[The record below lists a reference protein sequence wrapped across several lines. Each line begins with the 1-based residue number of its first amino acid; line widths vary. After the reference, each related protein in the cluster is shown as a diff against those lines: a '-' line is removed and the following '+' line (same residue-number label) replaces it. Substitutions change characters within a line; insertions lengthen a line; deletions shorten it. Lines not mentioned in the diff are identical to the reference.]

1 MLCTTATSA
10 ATLNASCEAQPSS
23 RDVEAEEVA
32 LSLARRRGQGA
43 PSVDTK
49 LANAWL
55 GFYVALTKSSSRP
68 TGAAT
73 QASTEFATETSLSE
87 VASSPAVTPRTSYRD
102 AEDDI
107 HLTALKLQGSDA
119 PKSWADVSDSE
130 PEASPTKRS
139 KRPHRRRN
147 GRRTRGKGKKKGG
160 DDDAEEL
167 DEESIH
173 VDKDVDG
180 HTSSLPA
187 PKKTG
192 FINATKPVEIDTCPQ
207 WPFQATPV
215 KHTCPSAILPAQ
227 AFQTPTHCDASART
241 GLLISTSP
249 TMFHTPT
256 HCDASARTPLA
267 RSLPFVGSPGVCP
280 VPSATP
286 TFGILSHQ
294 GSSAIMSPMCHQ
306 AMSVGFEGYCM
317 GSPYQD
323 VTPACHGQLL
333 HSPSSFLGSPIQP
346 PPWAAASAPYEDF
359 AVKNQAMDA
368 MRSWL
373 GGGLP
378 TNDADLA
385 TCLQAAAPDAYED

>member
-1 MLCTTATSA
+1 
-10 ATLNASCEAQPSS
+10 
-23 RDVEAEEVA
+23 VEAEEVA
-32 LSLARRRGQGA
+32 LSLARRRGQCA

-55 GFYVALTKSSSRP
+55 GFYVALTKSTSRP

-87 VASSPAVTPRTSYRD
+87 VASSPALTPRTPYRD
-102 AEDDI
+102 AEDDTQ
-107 HLTALKLQGSDA
+107 LTALKLPGNDA
-119 PKSWADVSDSE
+119 HNKSWADVSDSE
-130 PEASPTKRS
+130 AEASSAKRS
-139 KRPHRRRN
+139 KRSHRR
-147 GRRTRGKGKKKGG
+147 RRTRGKGKKRGG
-160 DDDAEEL
+160 DDAELL
-167 DEESIH
+167 DGEVIH
-173 VDKDVDG
+173 VDKDVDER
-180 HTSSLPA
+180 TSSLPV
-187 PKKTG
+187 PKRTG
-192 FINATKPVEIDTCPQ
+192 LSIPTKPVEIDSLAQ

-215 KHTCPSAILPAQ
+215 KHTCPSAVLPQQ

-249 TMFHTPT
+249 TVFHTPT

-280 VPSATP
+280 VPPVVP
-286 TFGILSHQ
+286 TFGILSRQ
-294 GSSAIMSPMCHQ
+294 GSNAIMSPMCHQ
-306 AMSVGFEGYCM
+306 AMSMGSDGYCM
-317 GSPYQD
+317 GSPYHSIS
-323 VTPACHGQLL
+323 PACHSQVL
-333 HSPSSFLGSPIQP
+333 HPSAFLGPPIP
-346 PPWAAASAPYEDF
+346 PPWAPAPASYEDF
-359 AVKNQAMDA
+359 AVRNQAMDA